1 MYRVLSLVRNDSCLF
16 SESPNFVFA
25 SCPAWDI
32 PCSAELQCE
41 SQPSF
46 LVQYVII
53 MYYVYCKIP
62 PFWGVDNLYQIKQC
76 PFKRTSC
83 YYRKE
88 VRNILSWSWSICVHP
103 SWTWHSIFSALNV
116 VHSHLARLGR
126 AKSCPWLSVSIVSD
140 SLPPYGPG
148 PWPWDSPGK
157 NIGVLPCLPLFL
169 TQGLNPLPLGLL
181 SWQTGSLPLAPPGK
195 PSLLRVSIDVGSYQ
209 MIFMQLMIMWP
220 FFFIMTMGYD

>member
-103 SWTWHSIFSALNV
+103 SWT
-116 VHSHLARLGR
+116 
-126 AKSCPWLSVSIVSD
+126 
-140 SLPPYGPG
+140 
-148 PWPWDSPGK
+148 
-157 NIGVLPCLPLFL
+157 
-169 TQGLNPLPLGLL
+169 
-181 SWQTGSLPLAPPGK
+181 
-195 PSLLRVSIDVGSYQ
+195 
-209 MIFMQLMIMWP
+209 
-220 FFFIMTMGYD
+220 